1 VAEPEQG
8 LRALVPLLMHPVSI
22 AIISLGNGYVLGIML
37 SLERIQIIL
46 FIVLQFALGLWA
58 RSSEI
63 KARKRKPDEEA

>member
-1 VAEPEQG
+1 VAEPDT
-8 LRALVPLLMHPVSI
+8 LRDIAVDLLMHPVSI

>member
-1 VAEPEQG
+1 
-8 LRALVPLLMHPVSI
+8 MHPVSI
-22 AIISLGNGYVLGIML
+22 AIISLSNGYVLGIML

-63 KARKRKPDEEA
+63 KARKRKPDGEA